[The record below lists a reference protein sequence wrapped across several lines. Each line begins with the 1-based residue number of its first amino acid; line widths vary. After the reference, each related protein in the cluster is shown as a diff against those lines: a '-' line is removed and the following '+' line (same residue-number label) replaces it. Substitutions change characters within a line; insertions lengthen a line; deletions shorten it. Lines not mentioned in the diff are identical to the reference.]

1 MLMPWRVTT
10 TRDRSQLSAALAHFT
25 GQFLLPTHAGV
36 AEAQRRVAT
45 DTDNQRD
52 IWIATGRT
60 EHPLSL
66 FSLLHARVTPGTEA
80 AIDVMAAADAPGSRS
95 AKGYVGFGELVLLA
109 SLLDKTGV
117 DRLALPLQVDLD
129 ASGLAD
135 AGWQAAGPGMYL
147 RSSHRRTAAEP
158 RTRSRP

>member
-1 MLMPWRVTT
+1 M
-10 TRDRSQLSAALAHFT
+10 
-25 GQFLLPTHAGV
+25 
-36 AEAQRRVAT
+36 QRRVAT
-45 DTDNQRD
+45 DTDNQQD

-66 FSLLHARVTPGTEA
+66 FSLLHARVTSGTEA

-109 SLLDKTGV
+109 SLLEKTGV